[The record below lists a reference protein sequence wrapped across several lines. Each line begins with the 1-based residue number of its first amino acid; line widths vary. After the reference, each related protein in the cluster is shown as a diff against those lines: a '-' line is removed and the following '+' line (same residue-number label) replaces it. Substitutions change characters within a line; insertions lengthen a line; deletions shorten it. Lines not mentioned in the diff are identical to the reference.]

1 MGWKNPCSASLV
13 QGSELKQASSVT
25 SQLFASVPEESRE
38 VFVACPE
45 QAQGDTGVV
54 SREAQIVA
62 RVKRFYLFIQSL

>member
-1 MGWKNPCSASLV
+1 M
-13 QGSELKQASSVT
+13 T